1 MLNIGRAVTTDADAM
16 AALSSTATSFSDLFF
31 YLAIQACGNSN
42 YGRHRRRG
50 LGKDCVRA
58 RDALGTGH
66 GGRFHLCLSQRTGPV
81 LVLCLHLHNVC
92 AATGANWVLSAFKG
106 SRLPKHMLLTH
117 AKWTPPLRI
126 PPSFVCKHTLL
137 SDWTTLPLE

>member
-1 MLNIGRAVTTDADAM
+1 MAV
-16 AALSSTATSFSDLFF
+16 LSSTATSFSDLFF
-31 YLAIQACGNSN
+31 YLAIQASDNSD

-66 GGRFHLCLSQRTGPV
+66 GGRFHLCLSQRTGRV

-106 SRLPKHMLLTH
+106 LRLPKHMLLTH
-117 AKWTPPLRI
+117 TNWTPPLQT
-126 PPSFVCKHTLL
+126 PHSFVRKHTLF